1 MNIGTVSENK
11 NLEKRVAITPE
22 TVKKYN
28 DLGFKVIV
36 EKDYASHLGIS
47 DEQYKSCGAQIEKDK
62 KNIIDKSD
70 LILQLNLPSDENLS
84 IINKNKILIGI
95 FNYYENKDKLI
106 QLSKKKSKYFFSRV
120 ITENYESPVYGC
132 ALISS

>member
-62 KNIIDKSD
+62 NYTDRKS
-70 LILQLNLPSDENLS
+70 
-84 IINKNKILIGI
+84 
-95 FNYYENKDKLI
+95 
-106 QLSKKKSKYFFSRV
+106 V
-120 ITENYESPVYGC
+120 V
-132 ALISS
+132 